1 MRWLL
6 DSSRDVMGALPSAY
20 DPILVIASVAIA
32 CLAGYA
38 ALSIAGRM
46 VATERT
52 SAKIWWLIGGVCTM
66 AAGGWTMH
74 FVGMLA
80 FKLPIP
86 VQYDSLFT
94 VLSMAPVILF
104 GSGIMSF
111 VSRPFFAKGPLIFSA
126 MLMGAGMGGTHVIG
140 MAAMRMK
147 AIMLFDPVILTL
159 SIIVG
164 VVLSIAALYANLLA
178 RTKGAASLFNWP
190 KLSAALL
197 MGFAISGMHYTGMAA
212 TYFFPGNGVDA
223 VGTVLDPVSLG
234 WWAGMI
240 SVFITGLAILMTLVD
255 SRLEEAARSER
266 LSRSRLLEAI
276 ESMSD
281 GFALYDTDDRLV
293 VCNSPFRQRMF
304 PARREV
310 RSLQGMSF
318 ADITRGAATAGL
330 IREATGRI
338 DDWVAERLAQH
349 RDPQGPQVQQ
359 WTDGR
364 WIQFN
369 ERRNEGL
376 GTVTVYTDISELK
389 QKEMEL
395 ERAAV
400 EAEQARGAAEEA
412 NRTKSAFLAN
422 MSHELRTPLN
432 AIIGYSEMLQEEAQ
446 DLGQDNFVPDLN
458 KIQGAGKHLLTLIN
472 DILDLSK
479 IEAGKMELH
488 FENVDLATI
497 VQEVVSMITPLI
509 EKNDNV
515 LAVRC
520 EGDLGSMRADLTK
533 LRQVLF
539 NLLSNASK
547 FTTHGTVTLGA
558 NREQVDGADWIRFLV
573 TDTGIGMTP
582 EQMGR
587 LFQAFSQ
594 ADASTSQKYG
604 GTGLGLL
611 ISRRFCQMMGG
622 DVTVDSARGV
632 GSTFTVRLPID
643 GVAPKIAPMPQA
655 ERGWAGGLAHP
666 KRRPSV
672 LVIDDDAVAQELMR
686 RFLDKQGLPMVGAQS
701 GEEGI
706 RLAKELRPAV
716 IMLDVLM
723 PGMDGWAVLAALK
736 ADPELASIPVIM
748 ATILDE
754 QNMGFAL
761 GATDF
766 VTKPIDRAYLAQLLQ
781 KYRCARLPCP
791 VLVVEDHAD
800 LRALMRRMLEQE
812 GWVVAEAKN
821 GRVALDRIAENRP
834 ELIVLDLMMPEM
846 DGFNFLEAL
855 RQHED
860 WRAIPIVVVTAKD
873 LTAED
878 HQRLNGYVQC
888 FIHKGA
894 YGREELLQELGDR
907 IAACLGKVA

>member
-1 MRWLL
+1 MPWLL

-20 DPILVIASVAIA
+20 DPILVIASVVIA

-38 ALSIAGRM
+38 GLSIAGRIT
-46 VATERT
+46 AAERT
-52 SAKIWWLIGGVCTM
+52 STKIWWLLGGACTV

-74 FVGMLA
+74 FIGMLA

-94 VLSMAPVILF
+94 VLSMTPSLLM
-104 GSGIMSF
+104 GGGIISF
-111 VSRPFFAKGPLIFSA
+111 VSRPTFARGPLIFSA
-126 MLMGAGMGGTHVIG
+126 TLTGAGMGGTHTIG

-147 AIMLFDPVILTL
+147 AIMLFDPVILAL
-159 SIIVG
+159 SIIGG
-164 VVLSIAALYANLLA
+164 VVVYVAALYANFLA
-178 RTKGAASLFNWP
+178 RIHGGAALFNWA
-190 KLSAALL
+190 KLGAALF
-197 MGFAISGMHYTGMAA
+197 MGFAVAGMHYTAMAA
-212 TYFFPGNGVDA
+212 TYFFPGDGVDA
-223 VGTVLDPVSLG
+223 VGAVLDPVSLG

-293 VCNSPFRQRMF
+293 VCNSRFRQRML

-310 RSLQGMSF
+310 RSLQGISF

-330 IREATGRI
+330 IRDAIGRI

-364 WIQFN
+364 WIQLN

-432 AIIGYSEMLQEEAQ
+432 AIIGYSEMLEEEAQ

-458 KIQGAGKHLLTLIN
+458 KIQGAGKHLLALIN

-479 IEAGKMELH
+479 IEAGKMELY

-509 EKNDNV
+509 EKNGNT
-515 LAVRC
+515 LALRC
-520 EGDLGSMRADLTK
+520 ADDLGSMRADLTK

-539 NLLSNASK
+539 NLLSNANK
-547 FTTHGTVTLGA
+547 FTSQGTMTLGA
-558 NREQVDGADWIRFLV
+558 NRERVDGADWMRFLV

-582 EQMGR
+582 EQMGK

-611 ISRRFCQMMGG
+611 ISRRFCQMMEG
-622 DVTVDSARGV
+622 DITVESTPGRGINV
-632 GSTFTVRLPID
+632 HGPAAGRW
-643 GVAPKIAPMPQA
+643 
-655 ERGWAGGLAHP
+655 RG
-666 KRRPSV
+666 
-672 LVIDDDAVAQELMR
+672 
-686 RFLDKQGLPMVGAQS
+686 
-701 GEEGI
+701 
-706 RLAKELRPAV
+706 
-716 IMLDVLM
+716 
-723 PGMDGWAVLAALK
+723 
-736 ADPELASIPVIM
+736 
-748 ATILDE
+748 
-754 QNMGFAL
+754 
-761 GATDF
+761 
-766 VTKPIDRAYLAQLLQ
+766 
-781 KYRCARLPCP
+781 
-791 VLVVEDHAD
+791 
-800 LRALMRRMLEQE
+800 
-812 GWVVAEAKN
+812 
-821 GRVALDRIAENRP
+821 AENRTEAAGGAGVGRWFGSP
-834 ELIVLDLMMPEM
+834 EGVPTRT
-846 DGFNFLEAL
+846 GN
-855 RQHED
+855 R
-860 WRAIPIVVVTAKD
+860 
-873 LTAED
+873 
-878 HQRLNGYVQC
+878 
-888 FIHKGA
+888 
-894 YGREELLQELGDR
+894 
-907 IAACLGKVA
+907 